1 MGVVFGGLGRV
12 LKMDHR
18 RGGVEGGNLEPA
30 ADSEAATRQTI
41 DYEMAMGDDDDIE
54 MLADS
59 VRRRPRCQ
67 TAADVLDNWNKKY
80 DEVIV
85 L

>member
-1 MGVVFGGLGRV
+1 MGVVFGGLRKV

-30 ADSEAATRQTI
+30 DSETATRPTI

-54 MLADS
+54 MLA

-85 L
+85 LY